1 MDDWTEVMTNNIAKD
16 SRIADKTVGDQV
28 SPSRSFTTDILND
41 DKIHQA
47 IWRHRSSLVLTL
59 HNRVQDV
66 QSNRPKDTKSFDASC
81 KAMSKVD
88 VAASESLVQLIMKKR
103 LAKSR
108 DLSSE
113 DRFLPLVIGAHVT
126 SWDWTSPTL
135 KNAKRDITPN
145 INAMFLER
153 AIAKSYRQR
162 LLRNDYIGC
171 LRTILDDILTKA
183 SKESM
188 TIDPATGSLVSER
201 TWAWWD
207 GLVVLKESPDV
218 DTVLGK
224 IQESFCTT
232 QVGRQRR
239 KELEKADKEAITK
252 LVTTIANMPCAR
264 ATNERNSNMSADLM
278 VAVENLIDVSDLY
291 PICIPAG
298 VRPTADSHGH
308 VGIGGCST
316 RGRRAPALRSVDD
329 DDPLS
334 DLTPLFLDPI
344 LKARFAPA

>member
-1 MDDWTEVMTNNIAKD
+1 
-16 SRIADKTVGDQV
+16 
-28 SPSRSFTTDILND
+28 
-41 DKIHQA
+41 
-47 IWRHRSSLVLTL
+47 
-59 HNRVQDV
+59 
-66 QSNRPKDTKSFDASC
+66 
-81 KAMSKVD
+81 MSKVD

-316 RGRRAPALRSVDD
+316 RGASAPLAFV
-329 DDPLS
+329 LS
-334 DLTPLFLDPI
+334 TTT
-344 LKARFAPA
+344 AP